1 MDEISLKSLLE
12 NEDKKLTCLL
22 WCQKMKILHIFF
34 KGFHVF
40 MNCVRSHT
48 ANLDKSVVLN
58 EDGVARQVSMNYRI
72 L

>member
-1 MDEISLKSLLE
+1 
-12 NEDKKLTCLL
+12 
-22 WCQKMKILHIFF
+22 MKILHIFF
-34 KGFHVF
+34 EGFHVF